1 MNNKEN
7 KNEISEHAVERLDE
21 KVELYSALSGM
32 ALDILDHRIKNQ
44 EKEIK
49 GLRRGL
55 LLVTAIAGVGF
66 ACFNDTHKK
75 VSKIDAKIEKLED
88 EIALLEAEIEEM
100 NDVEVKI
107 NE

>member
-7 KNEISEHAVERLDE
+7 KNEISERAVERLGE
-21 KVELYSALSGM
+21 KVELYSALSGV
-32 ALDILDHRIKNQ
+32 ALDILDHRIKIQ

-55 LLVTAIAGVGF
+55 LLVTVITGMGF
-66 ACFNDTHKK
+66 AYINDTSKK

-88 EIALLEAEIEEM
+88 EIALLEAEIEAM